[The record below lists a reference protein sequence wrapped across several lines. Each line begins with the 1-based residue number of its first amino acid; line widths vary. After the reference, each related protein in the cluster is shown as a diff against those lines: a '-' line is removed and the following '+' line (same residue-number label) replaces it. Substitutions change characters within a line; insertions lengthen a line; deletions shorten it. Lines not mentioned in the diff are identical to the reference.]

1 MKTKLFLATI
11 ALVLSGIVLLSFTYV
26 QKTQKPWPTPEKYQ
40 KMKNT
45 VKSDAA
51 SIAEG
56 KALWNKHCKSCH
68 GAKGLGD
75 GTKAASLETFPG
87 NFTKPDF
94 KALGDGVI
102 YYRSFV
108 GRDEMPN
115 FEKKVLEDS
124 DRWALVNFIKSL

>member
-1 MKTKLFLATI
+1 MKAKLLITCI
-11 ALVLSGIVLLSFTYV
+11 VLVMSGILLLSFTYV
-26 QKTQKPWPTPEKYQ
+26 PQPQKPWPTPEKYQ

-45 VKSDAA
+45 VKSDAT

-94 KALGDGVI
+94 KALGDGVL
-102 YYRSFV
+102 YYRSFL
-108 GRDEMPN
+108 GRNEMPN
-115 FEKKVLEDS
+115 FEKKIIEDS
-124 DRWALVNFIKSL
+124 ERWALVNFIKSL

>member
-1 MKTKLFLATI
+1 MKAKLFLTTI
-11 ALVLSGIVLLSFTYV
+11 VLVMSGIMFLSFTYV
-26 QKTQKPWPTPEKYQ
+26 QNQQKPWPTPEKYQ

-45 VKSDAA
+45 VKSDAT
-51 SIAEG
+51 SIANG

-108 GRDEMPN
+108 GRNEMPN
-115 FEKKVLEDS
+115 FEKKVLEES
-124 DRWALVNFIKSL
+124 DRWDLVNFVKSL